1 MIYLV
6 SNQKQLFTNED
17 YQELSPKESL
27 KMILSWER
35 VQFDTETTGRDP
47 HICSLLTAQF
57 GNKKANVQ
65 IVVDTTTV
73 DFSIYKEVFETKLI
87 IGHNLKFDCQFCYKY
102 KIIPK
107 HVWDTMIV
115 EQLLYLGYD
124 AAHFKFSLQAVAERR
139 LHTFLD
145 KSIRGEIIWRGLD
158 TKVITYA
165 AGDVVL
171 LEDIMEQQIADCINK
186 KCMNGAKLENA
197 FVPVIAYL
205 EWCGVKL
212 DVDKWLS
219 IMRKNEKI
227 KAEALEELNNW
238 LYKYTTETIKPGWVY
253 KQIDVM
259 EPNSDKALR
268 KLQKQNFALYKHEKS
283 IESDIY
289 IYRKWIDNP
298 YFEKQLQGNLFTGF
312 SDTPVC
318 TMNWN
323 SSDMVIPLLQQ
334 LGFKTKTEDK
344 NTGESKESMVEK
356 LIKKQKGVND
366 EFIDLFYNKY
376 QKAVKACSTY
386 GQQYIDAI
394 NPITQRIH
402 TTFKQLGASS
412 GRMSCGNSHTSNAD
426 LAKYKG
432 IPASRCKYV
441 QLQNLPSDD
450 DTRASFVPV
459 KGNLMTS
466 CDYSAL
472 ESRLGADI
480 YNEPSMIKEYLEGSG
495 DIHSLTAKHCFPKE
509 LEGIEVKDIKDLRPD
524 LRKKAKPVE
533 FSQQFGGSAKAIQN
547 SLGCS
552 LQEAKE
558 IAENYNQG
566 FAGIAKFKEK
576 GANFVKTHGY
586 IVICKKTGHKI
597 YWEDWEKWR
606 EMEDVPYE
614 LRIREYTKE
623 ELREHSM
630 AGSKWGRMAL
640 NSPTQGSGI
649 IILKFA
655 MIKFF
660 KWILENNLFEIVRLC
675 DLIHDEALIEFPEN
689 MKDIVPNKLQ
699 ECMENASAIFCEKL
713 PIPAVPETGDHWI
726 H

>member
-6 SNQKQLFTNED
+6 SNQKQLFTSEE

-47 HICSLLTAQF
+47 HICDLLTAQF
-57 GNKKANVQ
+57 GSKKADTQ
-65 IVVDTTTV
+65 IVVDISTV
-73 DFSIYKEVFETKLI
+73 DFNIYRKVFDTKLI

-102 KIIPK
+102 KIVPK
-107 HVWDTMIV
+107 KVWDTMIV
-115 EQLLYLGYD
+115 EQFLHLGFD
-124 AAHFKFSLQAVAERR
+124 PAHIKYSLQAVLERR
-139 LHTFLD
+139 LNKFLD
-145 KSIRGEIIWRGLD
+145 KSVRGEIIWRGLD
-158 TKVITYA
+158 TKVIKYA
-165 AGDVVL
+165 AGDVVD
-171 LEDIMEQQIADCINK
+171 LEDVMEQQMAECEK
-186 KCMNGAKLENA
+186 MQCLNGAKLENA

-205 EWCGVKL
+205 EWCGIKL
-212 DVDKWLS
+212 DVKKWLS
-219 IMRKNEKI
+219 IMHKNEKA
-227 KAEALEELNNW
+227 KSEALLELTDW
-238 LYKYTTETIKPGWVY
+238 LFKYTTQNMEPGWVY
-253 KQIDVM
+253 KEVDLMKSGAEKIL
-259 EPNSDKALR
+259 K
-268 KLQKQNFALYKHEKS
+268 KLQKQHYALFKHEKS
-283 IESDIY
+283 LESDIY
-289 IYRKWIDNP
+289 TYRKWVENP
-298 YFEKQLQGNLFTGF
+298 YFEKQVQGDLFSGY
-312 SDTPVC
+312 SDKPLC

-323 SSDMVIPLLQQ
+323 SSDMIIPLLQHM
-334 LGFKTKTEDK
+334 GFQTKTEDK
-344 NTGESKESMVEK
+344 KTGESKESMVEK

-366 EFIDLFYNKY
+366 EFIDLYYGKY
-376 QKAVKACSTY
+376 QKAVKVCSTY

-394 NPITQRIH
+394 NPITHRIH

-412 GRMSCGNSHTSNAD
+412 GRMSCGNSNASNTD

-432 IPASRCKYV
+432 MPASRCKYV

-450 DTRASFVPV
+450 DTRASFIPAE
-459 KGNLMTS
+459 GNLMTS

-480 YNEPSMIKEYLEGSG
+480 YNEPSMIKEYLYGSG

-509 LEGIEVKDIKDLRPD
+509 LEGIEIKDIRDLRPD

-566 FAGIAKFKEK
+566 FSGIAKFKEK
-576 GANFVKTHGY
+576 GAEFVKTHGY

-597 YWEDWEKWR
+597 YWEDWQKWR

-655 MIKFF
+655 MVKFF
-660 KWILENNLFEIVRLC
+660 QWIVENNLFEIVRIC
-675 DLIHDEALIEFPEN
+675 DLVHDEAVVEFPKH
-689 MKDIVPNKLQ
+689 MVDIVPNKLQ
-699 ECMENASAIFCEKL
+699 ECMEYASSIFCDKL